1 MQNRLFDQLNSSEYA
16 VTLLEWIDV
25 HHKEEDMRAIF
36 LNLDRTLKYIHNHGY
51 CIENF
56 DPTEIQ
62 VLNNLED
69 HIKFKKLMELP
80 SDIDAR
86 RERIKE
92 DIFKSSL
99 MQIGIYSSTLKYLN
113 SDFLRKNFDSFSEF
127 IPQGD
132 IPYYRGVVQRG
143 ASVYFCE
150 YALDQRNRELEELDR
165 ELLEDLGGKTLLSDA
180 EVDNNK
186 VNDVIYKEINSLKY
200 SAFINLL
207 LIPVIVLVMV
217 FLFFIIMFII
227 RVFT

>member
-1 MQNRLFDQLNSSEYA
+1 MNDPFGNIMFDELERHSTENYKSIYNKLTNSKNELTQRTNGTSKLSMFWNIFGTVIWG
-16 VTLLEWIDV
+16 VTLFI
-25 HHKEEDMRAIF
+25 I
-36 LNLDRTLKYIHNHGY
+36 
-51 CIENF
+51 
-56 DPTEIQ
+56 IQ
-62 VLNNLED
+62 
-69 HIKFKKLMELP
+69 
-80 SDIDAR
+80 
-86 RERIKE
+86 
-92 DIFKSSL
+92 
-99 MQIGIYSSTLKYLN
+99 
-113 SDFLRKNFDSFSEF
+113 F

-150 YALDQRNRELEELDR
+150 YALEQRNRELEELDR
-165 ELLEDLGGKTLLSDA
+165 ELLEDVGGKTLLSDA